1 MDVAADASILN
12 TGTAGSVNAI
22 ATRNVSFRN
31 DGTATGAISLTTVG
45 IASTTSISSESTPVV
60 PTSGDPVRRTTE
72 ISTRTVASRATGG
85 NIAVFANFSSATG
98 ATNTNSTSTTTTV
111 TVLGS
116 TTGSRTT
123 TLAGNS
129 NSTVIGGA
137 STVTVT
143 GQVRNVGSG
152 TGSVAST
159 AATGV
164 ASALVNG
171 GRVERDLAVTA
182 GAGIN
187 LASAFDRSE
196 LVRGTVF
203 FGSFLP
209 AVVKSSSERQVTV
222 SSLARGSASAMLT
235 NAVVFGQV
243 NVSGVGTSAGVLAA
257 SASIDAASTAGAL
270 RVTAANE
277 CRSSSTATFQ
287 QGCRL
292 TGNTATTTDTAR
304 GGLAALAITSGAGVP
319 NAVGGAIVVDGF
331 SCSVLTIGAGARVLT
346 NNGGAIRV
354 GGTSGNG
361 RFTLTSRFDP
371 ANGVLIGQTTVHG
384 FTPVTGP
391 ASIITSAGIIGA
403 STEFFAAPVTVRAVS
418 VGGATISNAGQIFG
432 DAIAAALGERREVTT
447 VTTFA
452 SQTAPETTVKTSLF
466 APLGAAARTNQ
477 GGLISERAEAA
488 ASTGAVINNGVIC
501 GAVQLG

>member
-1 MDVAADASILN
+1 
-12 TGTAGSVNAI
+12 
-22 ATRNVSFRN
+22 
-31 DGTATGAISLTTVG
+31 
-45 IASTTSISSESTPVV
+45 
-60 PTSGDPVRRTTE
+60 
-72 ISTRTVASRATGG
+72 
-85 NIAVFANFSSATG
+85 
-98 ATNTNSTSTTTTV
+98 
-111 TVLGS
+111 
-116 TTGSRTT
+116 
-123 TLAGNS
+123 
-129 NSTVIGGA
+129 
-137 STVTVT
+137 
-143 GQVRNVGSG
+143 
-152 TGSVAST
+152 
-159 AATGV
+159 V

-235 NAVVFGQV
+235 NAVVLGQV

-371 ANGVLIGQTTVHG
+371 ANGVQVGQTTVQS
-384 FTPVTGP
+384 FTSVAGP
-391 ASIITSAGIIGA
+391 ASITNAGIIGA
-403 STEFFAAPVTVRAVS
+403 STGFFAAPVTVRAVS